1 MNTLASGLFLAVVN
15 MAIINYLAAPVREKK
30 PKFDLWFLVYVALI
44 TGFLI
49 SWFAGVNL
57 FADQIVNELLGRILS
72 GILVGG
78 GSSLIHDVFDR
89 PGGEVIELDE
99 GEAAM
104 FWSAEPHRYA
114 PAADSPIPV
123 RMLSVRID
131 G

>member
-1 MNTLASGLFLAVVN
+1 MDTFATGLFLGVVN

-30 PKFDLWFLVYVALI
+30 PEFDLWFLVYVALV

-57 FADQIVNELLGRILS
+57 FEDQIANALLGRILS

-89 PGGEVIELDE
+89 PAIVVLVGLLIGGI
-99 GEAAM
+99 AA
-104 FWSAEPHRYA
+104 EDV
-114 PAADSPIPV
+114 AAK
-123 RMLSVRID
+123 LSR
-131 G
+131 

>member
-1 MNTLASGLFLAVVN
+1 MDTFATGLFLAVVN

-30 PKFDLWFLVYVALI
+30 PEFDLWFLVYVALV

-57 FADQIVNELLGRILS
+57 FEDQIANALLGRILS

-89 PGGEVIELDE
+89 PSEGVLLEAEFPELE
-99 GEAAM
+99 
-104 FWSAEPHRYA
+104 
-114 PAADSPIPV
+114 
-123 RMLSVRID
+123 
-131 G
+131 

>member
-1 MNTLASGLFLAVVN
+1 MNTLSSGLFLAVVN

-57 FADQIVNELLGRILS
+57 FADQIANELLGRILS

-89 PGGEVIELDE
+89 PGGEVIEL
-99 GEAAM
+99 EAD
-104 FWSAEPHRYA
+104 FPEIELTDVSA
-114 PAADSPIPV
+114 
-123 RMLSVRID
+123 RIE
-131 G
+131 

>member
-1 MNTLASGLFLAVVN
+1 MNTLSSGLFLAVVN

-57 FADQIVNELLGRILS
+57 FQDQIANALLGRILS

-78 GSSLIHDVFDR
+78 GSSLIHDVLDR
-89 PGGEVIELDE
+89 PSEGVLLEAEFPEIELTDV
-99 GEAAM
+99 
-104 FWSAEPHRYA
+104 SA
-114 PAADSPIPV
+114 
-123 RMLSVRID
+123 RIE
-131 G
+131 

>member
-1 MNTLASGLFLAVVN
+1 MQTLSGGLFLAVVN

-30 PKFDLWFLVYVALI
+30 PELDLWFLVYVALL

-57 FADQIVNELLGRILS
+57 FEDQIANALLGRILS

-89 PGGEVIELDE
+89 PDQGEVIEL
-99 GEAAM
+99 EAD
-104 FWSAEPHRYA
+104 F
-114 PAADSPIPV
+114 PALELTDVST
-123 RMLSVRID
+123 RIE
-131 G
+131 

>member
-1 MNTLASGLFLAVVN
+1 MDNFATGLFLAVVN

-30 PKFDLWFLVYVALI
+30 PEFDLWFLVYVALL

-57 FADQIVNELLGRILS
+57 FEGHIVNVPLGRILS

-89 PGGEVIELDE
+89 PGGEVIEL
-99 GEAAM
+99 EAD
-104 FWSAEPHRYA
+104 FPEIELTDVST
-114 PAADSPIPV
+114 
-123 RMLSVRID
+123 RI